1 MKGSLL
7 ELSLDGR
14 MEVSE
19 SGVSVSVYHARVHVL
34 LVVVGEP
41 FGLVQ
46 QTVFQHVLG
55 AQDDRKP
62 FVVVDVLEFG
72 DQYPPGFLVQDLVV
86 PVRVN
91 VRQHGGDAV
100 VLSEEQDLQNGQL
113 RVLIGSSVACG
124 QRQNNNDERT
134 SGTRT

>member
-1 MKGSLL
+1 MRDEILL

-34 LVVVGEP
+34 FVIAGKS

-46 QTVFQHVLG
+46 QTVFQHVFG

-62 FVVVDVLEFG
+62 FVVGDVLEFS
-72 DQYPPGFLVQDLVV
+72 DQYPSGLLVQNLVV
-86 PVRVN
+86 PMRVH
-91 VRQHGGDAV
+91 VRQHGGDTV
-100 VLSEEQDLQNGQL
+100 VLSE
-113 RVLIGSSVACG
+113 
-124 QRQNNNDERT
+124 
-134 SGTRT
+134 